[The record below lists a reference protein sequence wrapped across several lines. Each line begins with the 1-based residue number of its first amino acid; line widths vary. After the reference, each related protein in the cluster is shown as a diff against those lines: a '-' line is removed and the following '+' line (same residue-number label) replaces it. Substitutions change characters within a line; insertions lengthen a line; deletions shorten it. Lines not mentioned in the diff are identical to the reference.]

1 MGFLVFTILLLPA
14 ILLYAAVQTVL
25 SPFAGVLA
33 PVLALLN
40 DPVFVYWM
48 LRVLLVWNILV
59 LAALVLVRRS
69 IKRARGPGWKRGYI
83 HEVLGWRRLVRR
95 LVCLV
100 LSLGLW
106 WEIALVLIFTVLIA
120 FSSFFFRF

>member
-14 ILLYAAVQTVL
+14 ILLYAAVQAL
-25 SPFAGVLA
+25 ISPFAGVLA

-59 LAALVLVRRS
+59 SAALVLVRRS

-106 WEIALVLIFTVLIA
+106 WEIALVLIFTVLTA

>member
-14 ILLYAAVQTVL
+14 ILLYAAVQAL
-25 SPFAGVLA
+25 ISPFAGVLA

-40 DPVFVYWM
+40 DPVFVYWV

-106 WEIALVLIFTVLIA
+106 WEIALVLIFTVLTA

>member
-1 MGFLVFTILLLPA
+1 MGFLVFTILLLPT
-14 ILLYAAVQTVL
+14 ILLYAAVQAL
-25 SPFAGVLA
+25 ISPFAGVLA

-69 IKRARGPGWKRGYI
+69 IKRARGPGWKWGYI

-106 WEIALVLIFTVLIA
+106 WEIALVLIFTVLTA

>member
-69 IKRARGPGWKRGYI
+69 IKRARGPGWKRGTSTRFWAGG
-83 HEVLGWRRLVRR
+83 GWYGGWSVWYCRWACGGRSR
-95 LVCLV
+95 
-100 LSLGLW
+100 W
-106 WEIALVLIFTVLIA
+106 
-120 FSSFFFRF
+120 SSFLLF